1 MLPGFPG
8 KSTFFGR
15 RNFPGGRGEKL
26 RALEISRSAPSDSDG
41 ESPEIFWKNF
51 LRTHSGDCVWG
62 PGMGPM
68 AFRKETRTGN
78 LR

>member
-1 MLPGFPG
+1 M
-8 KSTFFGR
+8 FFGR
-15 RNFPGGRGEKL
+15 RKFPGGAGEKL
-26 RALEISRSAPSDSDG
+26 RALGISRPAPSDSDG
-41 ESPEIFWKNF
+41 ESPEIFWIFF

-68 AFRKETRTGN
+68 AFRKETRMVN